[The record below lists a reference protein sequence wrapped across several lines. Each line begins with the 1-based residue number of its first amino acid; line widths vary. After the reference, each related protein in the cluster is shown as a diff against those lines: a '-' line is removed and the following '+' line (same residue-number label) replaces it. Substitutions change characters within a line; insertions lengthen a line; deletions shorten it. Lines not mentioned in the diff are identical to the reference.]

1 MENLEIEKRVI
12 SRIEVFTNE
21 ILKFTE
27 EAKPLLDK
35 VENRQALRIL
45 RSLQKIQASGF
56 QIKSAVELEIKIDE
70 IIKNHKAANKSI
82 LEASK

>member
-12 SRIEVFTNE
+12 SRIEFFTNE

>member
-12 SRIEVFTNE
+12 SRIEFFTNQ

-35 VENRQALRIL
+35 VENRQAQELRNKVL
-45 RSLQKIQASGF
+45 KIQASGY

-70 IIKNHKAANKSI
+70 IIKKHKAAQKSI
-82 LEASK
+82 LEVKK

>member
-12 SRIEVFTNE
+12 SRIEFFTNE

-45 RSLQKIQASGF
+45 TSLQKIQASGF

>member
-12 SRIEVFTNE
+12 SRIEFFTNQ

>member
-12 SRIEVFTNE
+12 SRIEFYINQ

-45 RSLQKIQASGF
+45 TNLQKIQASGF

-70 IIKNHKAANKSI
+70 IIKKHKAANKSI

>member
-12 SRIEVFTNE
+12 SRIEFFTNQ

-35 VENRQALRIL
+35 IENKQALEIL
-45 RSLQKIQASGF
+45 TSLQKIQASGF

-70 IIKNHKAANKSI
+70 IIKKHKAANKSI

>member
-12 SRIEVFTNE
+12 SRIEFFTNQ

-27 EAKPLLDK
+27 EVKPLLDK

-45 RSLQKIQASGF
+45 TSLQKIQASGF

>member
-12 SRIEVFTNE
+12 SRIEFYINQ

-45 RSLQKIQASGF
+45 TSLQKIQASGF

-70 IIKNHKAANKSI
+70 IIKRHKEEIKN
-82 LEASK
+82 